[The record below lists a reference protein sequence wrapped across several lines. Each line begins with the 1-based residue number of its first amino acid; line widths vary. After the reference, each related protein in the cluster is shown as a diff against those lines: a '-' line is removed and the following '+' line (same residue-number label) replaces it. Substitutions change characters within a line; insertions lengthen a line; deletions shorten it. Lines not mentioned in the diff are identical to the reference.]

1 MEEIFD
7 KLIKAGLTPNA
18 FYVLYCSKE
27 KRVPNSFVSHALEVK
42 RLQSDNWLSES
53 LQLTQKSLTFIQEI
67 DAFFKKSKKKTSSVL
82 MGESFLDLIQEYVEI
97 FPNKRLSSGKPA
109 RVNVK
114 TLENSFRWFFDT
126 YSYSWDIILQATNK
140 YVNDYEMKNYEFMR
154 TSQYFVRKQNTD
166 KTWDSDL
173 ATYCDMILN
182 GEEDYDDNH
191 FKDKVV

>member
-27 KRVPNSFVSHALEVK
+27 KRVPNSFVSHALEVR

-182 GEEDYDDNH
+182 GEDDYDDNH

>member
-7 KLIKAGLTPNA
+7 RLIKAGLTPNA
-18 FYVLYCSKE
+18 FYVLYCSRE
-27 KRVPNSFVSHALEVK
+27 KRVPHSFVSHALEIR
-42 RLQSDNWLSES
+42 RLQSDNWLDDN
-53 LQLTQKSLTFIQEI
+53 LAITQKSINFIQEL

-82 MGESFLDLIQEYVEI
+82 MGDSFLDCIQEYVLI

-114 TLENSFRWFFDT
+114 TLENSFRWFFDN
-126 YSYSWDIILQATNK
+126 YSYPWEIIMQATEK
-140 YVNDYEMKNYEFMR
+140 YVYDFELKNYEFMR
-154 TSQYFVRKQNTD
+154 TSQYFIRKQNTD

-182 GEEDYDDNH
+182 GEDDFDDNH
-191 FKDKVV
+191 FKDKIV

>member
-7 KLIKAGLTPNA
+7 KLIKASLTPNA
-18 FYVLYCSKE
+18 FYVLYCSVE
-27 KRVPNSFVSHALEVK
+27 RRVPHTFVSHGLEIR
-42 RLQSDNWLSES
+42 RLQSDDWLDEN
-53 LQLTQKSLTFIQEI
+53 LDLTQKSITFIQEI
-67 DAFFKKSKKKTSSVL
+67 DNFFKKSKKKTSTVL
-82 MGESFLDLIQEYVEI
+82 MGDSFLEMIQEYVEI

-114 TLENSFRWFFDT
+114 TLENSFRWFFDN
-126 YSYSWDIILQATNK
+126 YSYSWDIILEATTK
-140 YVNDYEMKNYEFMR
+140 YVDDYEMKNYEFMR

-182 GEEDYDDNH
+182 GEDDFESNH

>member
-1 MEEIFD
+1 
-7 KLIKAGLTPNA
+7 
-18 FYVLYCSKE
+18 
-27 KRVPNSFVSHALEVK
+27 
-42 RLQSDNWLSES
+42 LSQD
-53 LQLTQKSLTFIQEI
+53 LVLTQKSITFIQEI

-82 MGESFLDLIQEYVEI
+82 MGESFLELIQQYVEI
-97 FPNKRLSSGKPA
+97 FPNKRLASGKPA

-126 YSYSWDIILQATNK
+126 YNYSWDIILQATNK

-182 GEEDYDDNH
+182 GEEDYDDHH

>member
-27 KRVPNSFVSHALEVK
+27 KRVPNSFVSHTLEVR

-182 GEEDYDDNH
+182 GEDDYDDNH